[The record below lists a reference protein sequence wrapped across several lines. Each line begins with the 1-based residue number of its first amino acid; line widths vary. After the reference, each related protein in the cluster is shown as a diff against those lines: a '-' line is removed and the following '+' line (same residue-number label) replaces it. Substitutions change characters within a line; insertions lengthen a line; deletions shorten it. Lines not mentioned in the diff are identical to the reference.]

1 MKRNLPA
8 FSARLTASNAFTIT
22 SPRYHVLRLN
32 GLLIRLPTARLHIIR
47 PFWTQMRKNPLI
59 SKQLRIQFNF
69 HRTSGRTTKDL
80 TSSYT
85 ELTSNITA
93 SQFKRK
99 HQVVVL
105 RYAVSGAI
113 DAGQSETEN
122 RFRVAHAVLQQHR
135 LEFQPNA
142 IFLSPDQPCFVTFYF
157 YRKPR
162 SLSKP
167 PVTIVLVISSG
178 RLL

>member
-1 MKRNLPA
+1 MP
-8 FSARLTASNAFTIT
+8 
-22 SPRYHVLRLN
+22 
-32 GLLIRLPTARLHIIR
+32 
-47 PFWTQMRKNPLI
+47 KNPLI

-69 HRTSGRTTKDL
+69 HHTYGRTAKDL
-80 TSSYT
+80 TSSYNT

-122 RFRVAHAVLQQHR
+122 RFRVAHAVLKQHQF
-135 LEFQPNA
+135 EFQPNA
-142 IFLSPDQPCFVTFYF
+142 IFLSPDKLCFVTTLFL
-157 YRKPR
+157 RKT
-162 SLSKP
+162 KEQFEP
-167 PVTIVLVISSG
+167 PVTIIFVIVSGPNLVF
-178 RLL
+178 

>member
-1 MKRNLPA
+1 MP
-8 FSARLTASNAFTIT
+8 
-22 SPRYHVLRLN
+22 
-32 GLLIRLPTARLHIIR
+32 
-47 PFWTQMRKNPLI
+47 KNPLI

-69 HRTSGRTTKDL
+69 HHTYGRTTKDL

-122 RFRVAHAVLQQHR
+122 RFRVAHAVLKQHQ

-142 IFLSPDQPCFVTFYF
+142 IFLSPDQPCFVTFLF
-157 YRKPR
+157 
-162 SLSKP
+162 L
-167 PVTIVLVISSG
+167 
-178 RLL
+178 

>member
-1 MKRNLPA
+1 M
-8 FSARLTASNAFTIT
+8 
-22 SPRYHVLRLN
+22 VE
-32 GLLIRLPTARLHIIR
+32 LL
-47 PFWTQMRKNPLI
+47 K
-59 SKQLRIQFNF
+59 
-69 HRTSGRTTKDL
+69 

-122 RFRVAHAVLQQHR
+122 RFRVACSSCRFEAASIR
-135 LEFQPNA
+135 
-142 IFLSPDQPCFVTFYF
+142 
-157 YRKPR
+157 
-162 SLSKP
+162 
-167 PVTIVLVISSG
+167 ISA
-178 RLL
+178 